1 MSKTIWLS
9 IGVVLCLL
17 SCVDIFFVSEI
28 ASTISTFAKCV
39 SFVPLIRYIKI
50 CEEEEEE
57 NSQKRRAD
65 NDRTRAD

>member
-1 MSKTIWLS
+1 MSKTILLS
-9 IGVVLCLL
+9 IGVGLCLL

-39 SFVPLIRYIKI
+39 ALVPFIRYLRV
-50 CEEEEEE
+50 CEEE
-57 NSQKRRAD
+57 NSQKRRED